1 MSNNPLNKKLKYHIT
16 GAIKRGEATAIEAV
30 VAPKRAAHTPGPWL
44 AATEESITTTS
55 GKCKVFGASSSFFAI
70 IDGITK
76 HDEAQATA
84 CLIAAC
90 PEMLDQ
96 LKEVRKFLMSYMDGD
111 LISYDRAKQDD
122 TWPHLLLR
130 DIERLIAKAEGRES

>member
-1 MSNNPLNKKLKYHIT
+1 MKNKT
-16 GAIKRGEATAIEAV
+16 V
-30 VAPKRAAHTPGPWL
+30 HTPGPWAAAVYKVTPTMLERMTVGSLHHAVCTNHDAQSPNEVLL
-44 AATEESITTTS
+44 ALCGDESGLDS
-55 GKCKVFGASSSFFAI
+55 QSAA
-70 IDGITK
+70 D
-76 HDEAQATA
+76 AR
-84 CLIAAC
+84 LIAAS

-130 DIERLIAKAEGRES
+130 DIERLIAKAEGRGE